1 MRSLDA
7 IEKSLERVAT
17 VIEETIGGVC
27 DCLKRDENSL
37 DFEALK
43 TFSELADFVR
53 DRSRAIR
60 GDLTAQSASGPKS
73 MRIMRRIVHM
83 MIRFDYE
90 IRKRQRL
97 RAYTNSLSGQLFD
110 PDA

>member
-1 MRSLDA
+1 MKRFSRTFNGNPEEVRSLDA

-43 TFSELADFVR
+43 TFFELA
-53 DRSRAIR
+53 
-60 GDLTAQSASGPKS
+60 
-73 MRIMRRIVHM
+73 
-83 MIRFDYE
+83 
-90 IRKRQRL
+90 
-97 RAYTNSLSGQLFD
+97 
-110 PDA
+110 